1 MTRSKIK
8 NNKLIC
14 VKSKQQLFSN
24 QMNLNRV
31 LMINKMIIVLMINK
45 MIIVLMINKMLKC
58 PIKVIMILIFID
70 S

>member
-1 MTRSKIK
+1 
-8 NNKLIC
+8 
-14 VKSKQQLFSN
+14 
-24 QMNLNRV
+24 MNLNRV